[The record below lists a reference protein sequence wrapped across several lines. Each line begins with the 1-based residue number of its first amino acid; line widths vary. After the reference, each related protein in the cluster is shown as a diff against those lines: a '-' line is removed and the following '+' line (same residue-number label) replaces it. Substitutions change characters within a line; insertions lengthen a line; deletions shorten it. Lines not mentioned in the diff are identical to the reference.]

1 MTESA
6 SEKRSGI
13 PLILLSGFLGSGK
26 TTLFNRILKEGFLG
40 KRIAI
45 VVNDFGK
52 VAVDA
57 SLIESDDET
66 MVSLPNGCVC
76 CTLAGNLA
84 TGIDKLL
91 KVDPPF
97 EYIMMET
104 SGVTEV
110 GKVKPIVERG
120 EFTDRIFVDR
130 VIVVCHA
137 QPHAK
142 IRRVILCVDEQVRNA
157 DVILLNHCDQATA
170 EELGAARATLR
181 DANPTITIHET
192 KHCEIDFDLLFG
204 AKIISGRSDLEKP
217 QGSDQWHTAQ
227 IHFSGSVDK
236 AELVDALQ
244 SLPEWVYRIKGF
256 ARTGEE
262 TVRIERVHENV
273 DVERYPDNKIQ
284 PNQQD
289 LLVVIGSQPVV
300 PVLQE
305 LFKEW
310 PQIQIS
316 AGEAQHSH

>member
-1 MTESA
+1 MTESV

-84 TGIDKLL
+84 AGIDKLL

-110 GKVKPIVERG
+110 GKVKPLVERG
-120 EFTDRIFVDR
+120 EFSQRVFVDR

-137 QPHAK
+137 QRHAR
-142 IRRVILCVDEQVRNA
+142 IRKVVICVDEQVRNA

-170 EELGAARATLR
+170 EELDAARATLR
-181 DANPTITIHET
+181 EANPSITIHET
-192 KHCEIDFDLLFG
+192 QHCEIDFDLLFS
-204 AKIISGRSDLEKP
+204 AEIVSGRSDLEKP

-227 IHFSGSVDK
+227 IQFSEPVDK
-236 AELVDALQ
+236 AALVDALQ
-244 SLPEWVYRIKGF
+244 SLPEWVYRAKGF
-256 ARTGEE
+256 ARSAEGTI
-262 TVRIERVHENV
+262 RIERVHQNIDLEP
-273 DVERYPDNKIQ
+273 YPQDKIQ
-284 PNQQD
+284 PDQQD
-289 LLVVIGSQPVV
+289 LVVVIGSQPVV
-300 PVLQE
+300 PVLEE

-310 PQIQIS
+310 PQIQIA
-316 AGEAQHSH
+316 AGKAQHSH